1 MAADP
6 NLSPPRERTVGSPNE
21 TAIEQLEI
29 REQPFYLPVGP
40 EVKVFQAA
48 YKNRL
53 PLLLKGPTGCG
64 KTRFVEYMAWT
75 LQQTLTRVS
84 LAKGSQTLEARTV
97 DFASR
102 KGFLVTIPCHED
114 LTANDL
120 VGRFFLTLSEGAQWI
135 DGPLT
140 KAARF
145 GGICYLDEIV
155 EARKDVAVLLHS
167 LTDHRRVLPLVK
179 KGTVITPP
187 PEFMLVVS
195 YNPGYQSLLKE
206 MKPSTRQRFVSLDF
220 DYPPPKIEVQV
231 VRTESGCEEG
241 LARSLVEAG
250 RKIRALKT
258 QGLTEGVSTRLLI
271 YAATLIREGIPT
283 REAVRDTLISPLT
296 DDEQMKASLA
306 DICKGFELL

>member
-1 MAADP
+1 VPDSAF
-6 NLSPPRERTVGSPNE
+6 SQNE
-21 TAIEQLEI
+21 IAIEQVDI
-29 REQPFYLPVGP
+29 TEQPFYLPVGT
-40 EVKVFQAA
+40 EVRVFQAA

-53 PLLLKGPTGCG
+53 PVLLKGPTGCG
-64 KTRFVEYMAWT
+64 KTRFVEHMAYT
-75 LQQTLTRVS
+75 MQQTLTKVRFDGTTKT
-84 LAKGSQTLEARTV
+84 LQAKST
-97 DFASR
+97 DYSSR
-102 KGFLVTIPCHED
+102 KGFLITIPCHED

-120 VGRFFLTLSEGAQWI
+120 VGRFFLTLNEGAQWI

-140 KAARF
+140 KAVRY

-167 LTDHRRVLPLVK
+167 LTDYRRMLPLVK
-179 KGTVITPP
+179 KGTVVTPP
-187 PEFMLVVS
+187 AEFMLVIS

-206 MKPSTRQRFVSLDF
+206 MKPSTKHRFVSMDF
-220 DYPPPKIEVQV
+220 DYPPAKIEVQV
-231 VRTESGCEEG
+231 VKRESGCEEG

-283 REAVRDTLISPLT
+283 REAVRATLISPLT

>member
-1 MAADP
+1 MADTA
-6 NLSPPRERTVGSPNE
+6 LSLNE
-21 TAIEQLEI
+21 TAIEQVEI
-29 REQPFYLPVGP
+29 KEQPFYLPVGT
-40 EVKVFQAA
+40 EVRVFQAA

-53 PLLLKGPTGCG
+53 PVLLKGPTGCG
-64 KTRFVEYMAWT
+64 KTRFVEHMAYT
-75 LQQTLTRVS
+75 LQQTLTKVS
-84 LAKGSQTLEARTV
+84 FNGTTKTLEAKTT
-97 DFASR
+97 DFSSR

-120 VGRFFLTLSEGAQWI
+120 VGRFFLTISQGAQWI

-140 KAARF
+140 KAVRF

-167 LTDHRRVLPLVK
+167 LTDYRRMLPLVK
-179 KGTVITPP
+179 KGTVVTPP
-187 PEFMLVVS
+187 AEFMLVIS

-206 MKPSTRQRFVSLDF
+206 MKPSTKQRFVAMDF
-220 DYPPPKIEVQV
+220 DYPPAKIEVQV
-231 VRTESGCEEG
+231 VKRESGCEEG

-271 YAATLIREGIPT
+271 YAATLIREGVPSH
-283 REAVRDTLISPLT
+283 EAVLATLVSPLT
-296 DDEQMKASLA
+296 DDEQMKASLS
-306 DICKGFELL
+306 DICRGFELL